1 MSEDLELSIFRQKK
15 MDHPSTHCIRCGMA
29 SYAFNHDGLQA
40 AKLFRGDK
48 PPGEV
53 KRSGA
58 VSLEAVPKHNVHY
71 RGASHL

>member
-1 MSEDLELSIFRQKK
+1 MPL
-15 MDHPSTHCIRCGMA
+15 
-29 SYAFNHDGLQA
+29 AFNHDGLQA